1 MLVKQIN
8 DGSLTPGNWIKSI
21 LLVKQQTPTLLAATV
36 DTATLDAQT
45 QTDQTILNQNT
56 SVMSVASCKT
66 QTFSS
71 GDLNKD
77 LKKAVAGNE
86 DVGRYV

>member
-1 MLVKQIN
+1 MN
-8 DGSLTPGNWIKSI
+8 SNSFTPSTWIKSI
-21 LLVKQQTPTLLAATV
+21 FLGKTQLPTLLAANT

-45 QTDQTILNQNT
+45 QTDQAVLDQNT

-77 LKKAVAGNE
+77 LKKAIAGNE